1 MDLPMA
7 RQKTVLGTQRP
18 IKGATMR
25 DTQEIQAGVL
35 RQLMEGLVPAQ
46 GANMD
51 PPMVRQETVLGT
63 QSLIKTG
70 IVNLSMKGQV
80 PALDKDRGTIMS
92 SQGTAPDTLELD
104 MDKPLLYP
112 EAADAGNPVVV
123 RPVTVKDI
131 QKTQVDS
138 L

>member
-1 MDLPMA
+1 
-7 RQKTVLGTQRP
+7 
-18 IKGATMR
+18 
-25 DTQEIQAGVL
+25 
-35 RQLMEGLVPAQ
+35 
-46 GANMD
+46 MD

-80 PALDKDRGTIMS
+80 PALDKDRGTTMS

-104 MDKPLLYP
+104 MDTPQLDL
-112 EAADAGNPVVV
+112 EAADIGNPVLVS
-123 RPVTVKDI
+123 PVTERDMQEI
-131 QKTQVDS
+131 QVDS